1 MASAIRI
8 SVQYIDVCRR
18 RSRWCMVQKE
28 WPDPHQELANH
39 IICIG
44 IDYNLDIWNIIRI
57 ILLCFVFFVFVRIK
71 TVIIMSALLPQE
83 NKKNIFCPTKTTI
96 AEIADIL
103 KIVFPLFCIIILSWK
118 SCARSGCHVDTGPMN
133 KSCRWFG
140 ELFGIFLAQT
150 DRICMFLVYTFY

>member
-57 ILLCFVFFVFVRIK
+57 ILLCFVFVRIK
-71 TVIIMSALLPQE
+71 TVIIMPALLPQE
-83 NKKNIFCPTKTTI
+83 NKKIYFVRRK
-96 AEIADIL
+96 L
-103 KIVFPLFCIIILSWK
+103 QLRK
-118 SCARSGCHVDTGPMN
+118 
-133 KSCRWFG
+133 
-140 ELFGIFLAQT
+140 
-150 DRICMFLVYTFY
+150 